1 MKKMFLMLFATISM
15 AVAFTSCENPD
26 DPTPYCWKI
35 THEATFF
42 GQTVYVEREVILT
55 VAEKQQ
61 LEKDGFYDALIIEG
75 RIISIK
81 KQSLDDCM
89 DD

>member
-1 MKKMFLMLFATISM
+1 MKKMFLMLFAAVSM
-15 AVAFTSCENPD
+15 ALAFTSCENPN

-35 THEATFF
+35 THETTFL
-42 GQTVYVEREVILT
+42 GKKVYVEREVILT

-61 LEKDGFYDALIIEG
+61 LEREGFYDALIIEG

-81 KQSLDDCM
+81 KQSMDECYDD
-89 DD
+89 

>member
-1 MKKMFLMLFATISM
+1 MFLILLAAVSM

-26 DPTPYCWKI
+26 DPTPYCWEI
-35 THEATFF
+35 THEATIL
-42 GQTVYVEREVILT
+42 GKKVYVERDVILT